1 MKIQNLTGGLV
12 AALVLASPVVGAED
26 YPAANFEPTVIFS
39 DVDETSTKSSSSN
52 SDSSSKAEKSQ
63 ADSQYPAAN
72 FEPTV
77 VFHDKEYK
85 HKTLNISSAKSSS
98 ASSSSTTESAEK
110 SSDDISVTV
119 TEISDSSAEAGDES
133 MVTLL
138 GLLVLAGAG
147 FFLLKKKVAS
157 GSSAPK
163 KVAIKRT
170 KATAKKVI
178 NSNTGVGRYLSKNM
192 PELSSVAKY
201 LKDREKTP
209 TSGVAK
215 YVAKRVVA
223 AKAAA
228 VSKRTGVEKYLR
240 DRG

>member
-39 DVDETSTKSSSSN
+39 DVDEAGTQSSSSSGSRSN
-52 SDSSSKAEKSQ
+52 AEKSQ

-72 FEPTV
+72 FEPKIIYQ
-77 VFHDKEYK
+77 DKEYK
-85 HKTLNISSAKSSS
+85 HKALDI
-98 ASSSSTTESAEK
+98 SSSSSSLTTKSATG
-110 SSDDISVTV
+110 S
-119 TEISDSSAEAGDES
+119 SDSSDEKITVTINEIKDSSAEGEAGDES

-138 GLLVLAGAG
+138 GLFALGVAG
-147 FFLLKKKVAS
+147 FFLLKKKVAAVA
-157 GSSAPK
+157 SAPK
-163 KVAIKRT
+163 KAVKKRT
-170 KATAKKVI
+170 KATSRKII

-201 LKDREKTP
+201 LKNREKTP

-215 YVAKRVVA
+215 YVAKRIVA
-223 AKAAA
+223 AKASA

-240 DRG
+240 DKG